1 VNLEGRRR
9 EFIEGLHAVAK
20 FYEDNH
26 DAFYDGI
33 HLTINMYVAG
43 AIARPVLAQT
53 ARIFGTCNK
62 IYGDTQ
68 VTVSRQ
74 FSKQVSLAIFAP
86 RGAVCR
92 PIAWRCDPLLER
104 QAE

>member
-1 VNLEGRRR
+1 VNLDARRR
-9 EFIEGLHAVAK
+9 EFIEGLRAVAK
-20 FYEDNH
+20 FYEDNP

-43 AIARPVLAQT
+43 PTARPVLAQT
-53 ARIFGTCNK
+53 ARIFGNCNK
-62 IYGDTQ
+62 VCGDTQ

-86 RGAVCR
+86 RAAVCR
-92 PIAWRCDPLLER
+92 PIAWCCDPLLEP
-104 QAE
+104 